1 VYAALQQHCRENERY
16 ARDECTGHCLDEIHI
31 FSGRV
36 VSNAATSDR
45 LSLSNNAR
53 ASKTRSLEK
62 RPFAVISI
70 DGFFRK
76 KNKRFVLSSAIL
88 PSILRIIE
96 IRRNTPVEFVYVQFY
111 IPFEFTVTFSSTF
124 LIPISENG
132 HETAFSVIFSLRLYS
147 FVTSHGIGN
156 FRNARGFG
164 FACVISND

>member
-1 VYAALQQHCRENERY
+1 MYAALQQHCRENERY

-111 IPFEFTVTFSSTF
+111 IPFEFTAIWLHFRHRSSF
-124 LIPISENG
+124 RFRK
-132 HETAFSVIFSLRLYS
+132 TATKRHFRL
-147 FVTSHGIGN
+147 F
-156 FRNARGFG
+156 FRYV
-164 FACVISND
+164 CIVS